1 MKSTARRS
9 PIRVWMVIAAAAAL
23 VLVAAGFSTKVVSI
37 ADADAAN
44 EGGFDPASFAAEHF
58 EEISDTITADAIE
71 LPQLLTDLA
80 AGADEADF
88 GNTSGASSAFAF
100 PVTFE
105 AVAGTAVAPVLP
117 VTVAGVDPATT
128 VQIQVGPAING
139 TALRDVT
146 GTISFNQ
153 FTNQLEYQE
162 VGTELNN
169 LVREEVL
176 AAFDAAA
183 AAGKTIR
190 VTGAFLRV
198 NPALVS
204 VVPISIE
211 VVG

>member
-1 MKSTARRS
+1 MKSTSRRS
-9 PIRVWMVIAAAAAL
+9 PIRPWMVIAAVTAI
-23 VLVAAGFSTKVVSI
+23 VLIAAGFSTKVVSI
-37 ADADAAN
+37 ADADAASA
-44 EGGFDPASFAAEHF
+44 GGFDPATFASENF
-58 EEISDTITADAIE
+58 DEISATITEDAIE
-71 LPQLLTDLA
+71 LPELLAELA
-80 AGADEADF
+80 SGADEADF

-105 AVAGTAVAPVLP
+105 AVAGAFTEPVLP
-117 VTVAGVDPATT
+117 VTVEGVDPAIT

-183 AAGKTIR
+183 AEGKTIR
-190 VTGAFLRV
+190 VVGTFLRV
-198 NPALVS
+198 NPSLVS
-204 VVPISIE
+204 VVPVSIE

>member
-1 MKSTARRS
+1 MNPTSRRT
-9 PIRVWMVIAAAAAL
+9 PIRPWMVITAVAAA
-23 VLVAAGFSTKVVSI
+23 VLIAAGFSTKVVSI
-37 ADADAAN
+37 ADADAASA
-44 EGGFDPASFAAEHF
+44 GGFDPASFASEHF
-58 EEISDTITADAIE
+58 AEITDTVTSEAIE
-71 LPQLLTDLA
+71 LPELLSQLA

-105 AVAGTAVAPVLP
+105 AVAGAFTEPVLP
-117 VTVAGVDPATT
+117 VTVDGVDPAVT

-183 AAGKTIR
+183 AEGKTIR

-204 VVPISIE
+204 VVPVSIE
-211 VVG
+211 VIG

>member
-9 PIRVWMVIAAAAAL
+9 PIRVWMVLAAAAAI

-37 ADADAAN
+37 ADADAAS
-44 EGGFDPASFAAEHF
+44 EGGFDPASFASEHF
-58 EEISDTITADAIE
+58 DDISATVTSDAIE
-71 LPQLLTDLA
+71 LPELLAELA

-88 GNTSGASSAFAF
+88 GHTSGASSAFAF

-105 AVAGTAVAPVLP
+105 AVAGALTAPVLP
-117 VTVAGVDPATT
+117 VTVDGVDPAIA

-153 FTNQLEYQE
+153 FTNQLEYQQ

-169 LVREEVL
+169 LARDEVL

-183 AAGKTIR
+183 AEGKTIR
-190 VTGAFLRV
+190 VTGTFLRV

-204 VVPISIE
+204 VVPVSIE

>member
-1 MKSTARRS
+1 MNPTSRRT
-9 PIRVWMVIAAAAAL
+9 PIRAWMVITAVAAA
-23 VLVAAGFSTKVVSI
+23 VLIAAGFSTKVVSI
-37 ADADAAN
+37 ADADAASA
-44 EGGFDPASFAAEHF
+44 GGFDPASFASEHF
-58 EEISDTITADAIE
+58 AEITDTVTSEAIE
-71 LPQLLTDLA
+71 LPELLSQLA

-105 AVAGTAVAPVLP
+105 AVAGAFTEPVLP
-117 VTVAGVDPATT
+117 VTVDGVDPAVT

-183 AAGKTIR
+183 AEGKTIR
-190 VTGAFLRV
+190 VTGTFLRV

-204 VVPISIE
+204 VVPVSIE
-211 VVG
+211 VIG

>member
-1 MKSTARRS
+1 MRSSTRRS
-9 PIRVWMVIAAAAAL
+9 PIRPWMVIAAVTAI

-37 ADADAAN
+37 ADADAASA
-44 EGGFDPASFAAEHF
+44 GGFDPATFASEHF
-58 EEISDTITADAIE
+58 AEISDTITEDAIE
-71 LPQLLTDLA
+71 LPELLTELA
-80 AGADEADF
+80 SGADEADF

-105 AVAGTAVAPVLP
+105 AVAGTLTEPVLP
-117 VTVAGVDPATT
+117 VTVAGVDPAIT
-128 VQIQVGPAING
+128 VQVQVGPAING

-153 FTNQLEYQE
+153 FTNQLEYQQ

-169 LVREEVL
+169 LARDEVL

-183 AAGKTIR
+183 AEGKTIR
-190 VTGAFLRV
+190 VTGTFLRV

-204 VVPISIE
+204 VVPVSIE
-211 VVG
+211 VIG

>member
-1 MKSTARRS
+1 MRSTSRRS
-9 PIRVWMVIAAAAAL
+9 PIRPWMVVAAVTAM

-37 ADADAAN
+37 ADADAASA
-44 EGGFDPASFAAEHF
+44 GGFDPASFASEHF
-58 EEISDTITADAIE
+58 AEISDTITKDAVE
-71 LPQLLTDLA
+71 LPELLAELA

-105 AVAGTAVAPVLP
+105 AVAGTLTAPVLP
-117 VTVAGVDPATT
+117 VTVDGVDPAIV

-169 LVREEVL
+169 LARDEVL

-183 AAGKTIR
+183 AQGKTIR
-190 VTGAFLRV
+190 VTGTFLRV

-204 VVPISIE
+204 VVP
-211 VVG
+211 V